1 MPTSIKDIAKLLNV
15 SVSTVSYAINGGPRT
30 VSPEVKER
38 VLDAARELG
47 YRPNRLAK
55 SMVTGRSRTIGV
67 VPPEIVEDVLLSP
80 YLQLALNGI
89 FNAAGSSHHD
99 LILFTR
105 LAGSGHEEVLSTIL
119 DGRVDG
125 AIFIAPNSTNRAV
138 LLAKELRIPCISL
151 AGSEID
157 GVHTLSVANETGMK
171 LAMKHLFDLGHRKIA
186 HIAGRLDM
194 QDAIERLRTYSEFM
208 SENRLSYHDSWVV
221 KGQFHPDGGYT
232 AMKSLLALPN
242 PPTAVVC
249 ANDDMAIGALR
260 ACQEMGVNVPSQ
272 MSICGFDQTSA
283 SELTIPPL
291 TTVFQPIAEMG
302 RYAVQSVLDLIDGK
316 PVPRHVTFEP
326 TLVVRSSTTVPM
338 MES

>member
-1 MPTSIKDIAKLLNV
+1 
-15 SVSTVSYAINGGPRT
+15 
-30 VSPEVKER
+30 
-38 VLDAARELG
+38 
-47 YRPNRLAK
+47 
-55 SMVTGRSRTIGV
+55 MVTGRSRTIGV

-194 QDAIERLRTYSEFM
+194 QDAIDRLRSYSEFM

-221 KGQFHPDGGYT
+221 KGQFHPEGGYT
-232 AMKSLLALPN
+232 AMKGLLALPN
-242 PPTAVVC
+242 RPTAVVC

-260 ACQEMGVNVPSQ
+260 ACQEMGVNVPRE
-272 MSICGFDQTSA
+272 MSICGFDQTFS
-283 SELTIPPL
+283 SGLTIPPL
-291 TTVFQPIAEMG
+291 TTVFQPIADMG
-302 RYAVQSVLDLIDGK
+302 LYAVQSVLDLIDGK
-316 PVPRHVTFEP
+316 PVPKHVTFEP
-326 TLVVRSSTTVPM
+326 TLVVRSSTALPM